1 MFNTEDQK
9 QKDGNEFQILDLKK
23 TNTVPSAS
31 NDEIKVETQIFNE
44 KVDPKITKQQT
55 SLDLK

>member
-1 MFNTEDQK
+1 MLNTEDQN
-9 QKDGNEFQILDLKK
+9 QKDGKEGQILDLKK
-23 TNTVPSAS
+23 TNTVPLSS
-31 NDEIKVETQIFNE
+31 NDEIKMVTQIFND

>member
-1 MFNTEDQK
+1 MLNTEDQK

-31 NDEIKVETQIFNE
+31 NDEIKMETHIFND